1 MNIKLIKNI
10 LVNKKPF
17 DKTKEIEFLNPKNDK
32 KYIND
37 FLSYSLESNFYD
49 FLESEQPTRKELLD
63 YYKQL
68 IVKDVKK
75 KSKLIEQKSWL
86 IKSVD
91 ENVII
96 GSAKLC
102 DFSSKRMSLQ
112 WGYGISKK
120 YRNRNFLLKIQLSLI
135 TYVFDQLKF
144 NRIWGQTYLSNKN
157 VINSQKI
164 LRFRDEGVK
173 YQFFFDNKKKKF
185 VDAYSYS
192 FLKED
197 YFKLLDNNKKKNKFI
212 NYVEIR
218 DESKT
223 LKEINNTICK
233 VLSIKNNFKNNIQM
247 KDVPNWDS
255 LNHFNIISV
264 IEKKYKKKFSSNQLL
279 KLDSSYQILKAI
291 KN

>member
-49 FLESEQPTRKELLD
+49 FLESEQPTRKELLN

-173 YQFFFDNKKKKF
+173 YQFFFDNKKKN
-185 VDAYSYS
+185 
-192 FLKED
+192 
-197 YFKLLDNNKKKNKFI
+197 LLMHIHIVF
-212 NYVEIR
+212 
-218 DESKT
+218 
-223 LKEINNTICK
+223 
-233 VLSIKNNFKNNIQM
+233 
-247 KDVPNWDS
+247 
-255 LNHFNIISV
+255 
-264 IEKKYKKKFSSNQLL
+264 
-279 KLDSSYQILKAI
+279 
-291 KN
+291 

>member
-197 YFKLLDNNKKKNKFI
+197 YFKLLDNNKKKKFI
-212 NYVEIR
+212 NYVEIK
-218 DESKT
+218 DKDKT

>member
-49 FLESEQPTRKELLD
+49 FLESEQPTRKELLN

-157 VINSQKI
+157 VINAQKI

>member
-17 DKTKEIEFLNPKNDK
+17 DKTKKIEFLNPKNDK

-49 FLESEQPTRKELLD
+49 FLESEQPTRKELLN

-264 IEKKYKKKFSSNQLL
+264 IEKKYKKNLVLINYSN
-279 KLDSSYQILKAI
+279 
-291 KN
+291 

>member
-68 IVKDVKK
+68 LVKDVKK

-135 TYVFDQLKF
+135 IYVFDQLKF

-197 YFKLLDNNKKKNKFI
+197 YFKLLDNNKKKKFI
-212 NYVEIR
+212 NYVEIK
-218 DESKT
+218 DKDKT

-233 VLSIKNNFKNNIQM
+233 VLSIKNNSRNNIQM

>member
-197 YFKLLDNNKKKNKFI
+197 YFKLLDNNKKKKKFI
-212 NYVEIR
+212 NYVEIK
-218 DESKT
+218 DKDKT

-233 VLSIKNNFKNNIQM
+233 VLSIKNNSRNNIQM

-279 KLDSSYQILKAI
+279 KLDSSFQILKAI

>member
-68 IVKDVKK
+68 LVKDVKK

-135 TYVFDQLKF
+135 IYVFDQLKF

-173 YQFFFDNKKKKF
+173 YQFFFDNKKKK
-185 VDAYSYS
+185 
-192 FLKED
+192 
-197 YFKLLDNNKKKNKFI
+197 
-212 NYVEIR
+212 
-218 DESKT
+218 
-223 LKEINNTICK
+223 IC
-233 VLSIKNNFKNNIQM
+233 
-247 KDVPNWDS
+247 
-255 LNHFNIISV
+255 
-264 IEKKYKKKFSSNQLL
+264 
-279 KLDSSYQILKAI
+279 
-291 KN
+291 

>member
-68 IVKDVKK
+68 LVKDVKK

-135 TYVFDQLKF
+135 IYVFDQLKF

-197 YFKLLDNNKKKNKFI
+197 YFKLLDNNKKKKKFI
-212 NYVEIR
+212 NYVEIK
-218 DESKT
+218 DKDKT

-233 VLSIKNNFKNNIQM
+233 VLSIKNNSRNNIQM

-279 KLDSSYQILKAI
+279 KLDSSFQILKAI

>member
-233 VLSIKNNFKNNIQM
+233 VLSIKNNSRNNIQM

>member
-68 IVKDVKK
+68 LVKDVKK

-135 TYVFDQLKF
+135 IYVFDQLKF

-197 YFKLLDNNKKKNKFI
+197 YFKLLDNNKKKKFI
-212 NYVEIR
+212 NYVEIK
-218 DESKT
+218 DKDKT

-233 VLSIKNNFKNNIQM
+233 VLSIKNNSRNNIQM

-279 KLDSSYQILKAI
+279 KLDSSFQILKAI

>member
-49 FLESEQPTRKELLD
+49 FLESEQPTRNELLN

-68 IVKDVKK
+68 IFKDVKK

-173 YQFFFDNKKKKF
+173 YQFFFENKKIKF